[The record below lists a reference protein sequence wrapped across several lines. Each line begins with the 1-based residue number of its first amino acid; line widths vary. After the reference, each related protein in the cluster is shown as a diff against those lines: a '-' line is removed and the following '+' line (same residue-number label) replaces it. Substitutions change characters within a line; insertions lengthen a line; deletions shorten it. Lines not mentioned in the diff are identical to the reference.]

1 VVSAGLGPSF
11 QPMLLAS
18 VLCGLQ
24 GPHGLDIVNVTKR
37 KYGFIGSKF
46 SGVIDH
52 AFTVKISTI
61 KLRLDNLN
69 YFKIILNIK
78 NLKLNSKN

>member
-24 GPHGLDIVNVTKR
+24 GPHGLDIDNVTKR

-46 SGVIDH
+46 SEVRESCIYN
-52 AFTVKISTI
+52 FTE
-61 KLRLDNLN
+61 
-69 YFKIILNIK
+69 IINFG
-78 NLKLNSKN
+78 N